1 MAVRAA
7 HSRLVGIP
15 LNPLPHANG
24 SHPAAHPNRGDIEVL
39 GTLLRESPTRERPAG
54 AAALATD
61 ETLRALRLLA
71 LDNLIDIVD
80 LREKLIEREAEAVAL
95 TEELTR
101 WRTQALTEK
110 ALRKTEAARARHH
123 ERELVTVLHRQMIDI
138 DVLSGELAWRR
149 EPWWRRPS
157 ARRAAT
163 APRASSSARR

>member
-7 HSRLVGIP
+7 QSRLVGIP

-54 AAALATD
+54 AGAIGTD

-80 LREKLIEREAEAVAL
+80 FREKLHAGAPGGEVPFY
-95 TEELTR
+95 
-101 WRTQALTEK
+101 
-110 ALRKTEAARARHH
+110 
-123 ERELVTVLHRQMIDI
+123 
-138 DVLSGELAWRR
+138 LSIPGLS
-149 EPWWRRPS
+149 EPGFQC
-157 ARRAAT
+157 
-163 APRASSSARR
+163 

>member
-7 HSRLVGIP
+7 QSRLVGIP

-54 AAALATD
+54 AAAFGTD
-61 ETLRALRLLA
+61 ETLRALRLLV

-80 LREKLIEREAEAVAL
+80 LREKLIEREAEAV
-95 TEELTR
+95 
-101 WRTQALTEK
+101 ALTEK